1 MYDIY
6 ICIYKTII
14 LSLYTHFII
23 LKHTIMD
30 EKTIFI
36 EKIKQVMNKA
46 DMNISQF
53 SNETGINISTL
64 SQILNGNNKAS
75 LEVLTKIKNR
85 FDFVSTDWL
94 FLNQGEMSAQINN
107 SQVYDLF
114 GNPTVI
120 PSKSNKNEE
129 NQVKKNP
136 PENKPFEEK
145 TEIPPLQ
152 QNPPQVQPMISEQVQ
167 KKIKRVTVY
176 FDDNSYQDLV
186 DG

>member
-1 MYDIY
+1 
-6 ICIYKTII
+6 
-14 LSLYTHFII
+14 
-23 LKHTIMD
+23 MD

-120 PSKSNKNEE
+120 SSKSNKNEE